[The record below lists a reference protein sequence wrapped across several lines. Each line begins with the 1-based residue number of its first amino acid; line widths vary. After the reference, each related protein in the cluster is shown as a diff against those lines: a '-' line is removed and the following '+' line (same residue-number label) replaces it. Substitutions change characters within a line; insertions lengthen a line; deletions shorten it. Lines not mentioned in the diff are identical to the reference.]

1 MMKRPSSPRMT
12 ALLPL
17 LLFAVFAS
25 CICAV
30 LLTGANG
37 YQDLVRR
44 DADSYTVRTAVQ
56 YVSMKIRQAESPDA
70 VTVAEFGGQPALM
83 LREETGGQELV
94 TCIYCYDGWLR
105 EVFCFADSGMSPEDG
120 VKLLAMNSLTAEERD
135 GLLTLTLTGTSGSP
149 RTLVLNLSAREG
161 QLP

>member
-1 MMKRPSSPRMT
+1 MMKRPSNPRMT

-17 LLFAVFAS
+17 LLFAVFAA

-37 YQDLVRR
+37 YRDLVRR
-44 DADSYTVRTAVQ
+44 DADSYTSRTAAR

-83 LREETGGQELV
+83 LREETGGQKFV
-94 TCIYCYDGWLR
+94 TYIYCFDGWLR
-105 EVFCFADSGMSPEDG
+105 ELFCFADSGMSPEDG

-149 RTLVLNLSAREG
+149 RTLVLDLSVREG